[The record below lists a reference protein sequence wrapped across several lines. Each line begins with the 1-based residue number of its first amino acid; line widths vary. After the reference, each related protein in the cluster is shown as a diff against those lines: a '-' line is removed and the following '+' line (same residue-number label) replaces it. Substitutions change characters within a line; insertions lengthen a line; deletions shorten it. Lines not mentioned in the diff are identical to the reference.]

1 MFYAWVNALDC
12 TWRANLWCLTDLH
25 FAVCSSWAPPCE
37 TLIELYWMFSPQVTQ
52 TLSPL
57 SISVLWQMH
66 CDDLHSL
73 AILLPYYFSA
83 ILKYIKSAFLALV
96 STCFSC
102 SIIYEVTGMWLF
114 GKLFCKVW
122 ISFDVMFCTASIVT
136 LCFISLDRYCSVVTP
151 SHYSRRMSRGRWVQL
166 LLIPGPSKFSLGH
179 SL

>member
-1 MFYAWVNALDC
+1 M
-12 TWRANLWCLTDLH
+12 R
-25 FAVCSSWAPPCE
+25 
-37 TLIELYWMFSPQVTQ
+37 
-52 TLSPL
+52 
-57 SISVLWQMH
+57 

-83 ILKYIKSAFLALV
+83 ILKYVKSAFLALV
-96 STCFSC
+96 STRFSC

-151 SHYSRRMSRGRWVQL
+151 SHYSRRMSRGR
-166 LLIPGPSKFSLGH
+166 
-179 SL
+179 